1 MPFEDNGDPGED
13 PVCHHRKEVLE
24 DGEELVAA
32 GDGEDELRCS
42 RQYWAD
48 KLEAGK

>member
-1 MPFEDNGDPGED
+1 MLLEDNGDLGAD
-13 PVCHHRKEVLE
+13 LVCHYWKEVLE

-42 RQYWAD
+42 RQQWED